1 MRIQTELAVG
11 VILVLAILV
20 GFFTVISFDKTAQ
33 DMEKI
38 QKAAEANQATLNEVV
53 KNRPKVPVK

>member
-1 MRIQTELAVG
+1 
-11 VILVLAILV
+11 
-20 GFFTVISFDKTAQ
+20 TAQ